1 MLMQTY
7 LEKQR
12 KKSGGRNPGVKNKN
26 RADLR
31 AMINKELRG
40 KHLLGQHDEFDAVA
54 MMAIIAQR
62 AFNSEDWGLALMAV
76 REVAKYMWAPL
87 QSVPPQPDDDTPKQV
102 DFAAEAAR

>member
-1 MLMQTY
+1 MLMQKY
-7 LEKQR
+7 LERQR
-12 KKSGGRNPGVKNKN
+12 KKSGGRKPGVKNKN

-62 AFNSEDWGLALMAV
+62 AFNSEDWGLALMAA

-87 QSVPPQPDDDTPKQV
+87 QSVPPQQEDEEPRKAD
-102 DFAAEAAR
+102 